1 MLLEVGLYKFPVSIF
16 YFLEMHPFMLPKG
29 EIVERSLHL
38 QGYNENNMKVKKL
51 VLEVENV
58 KQVRAIQLRR
68 LSIV

>member
-1 MLLEVGLYKFPVSIF
+1 MR
-16 YFLEMHPFMLPKG
+16 PFMLPKG
-29 EIVERSLHL
+29 EI
-38 QGYNENNMKVKKL
+38 NMKVKKL